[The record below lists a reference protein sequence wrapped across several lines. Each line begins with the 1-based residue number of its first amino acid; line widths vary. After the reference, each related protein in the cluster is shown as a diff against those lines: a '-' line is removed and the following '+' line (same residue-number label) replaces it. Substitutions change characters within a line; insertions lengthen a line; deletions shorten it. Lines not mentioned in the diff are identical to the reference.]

1 MSVGFAAL
9 WGWQCISP
17 PAVCGCHM
25 ERFLGKRN
33 ASIGSIFKKKISKL
47 QIAQAL
53 GIVCDGAHKR
63 VEQELGF
70 GDPNWSSPD
79 R

>member
-1 MSVGFAAL
+1 MPAL
-9 WGWQCISP
+9 E
-17 PAVCGCHM
+17 AY
-25 ERFLGKRN
+25 L
-33 ASIGSIFKKKISKL
+33 KKYISKL

-53 GIVCDGAHKR
+53 GRVCDGAHKR